1 MPDIGR
7 DFQSGNLGPE
17 FIKAPD
23 GSEIR
28 LLHELHMGGLSEC
41 TLPPNT
47 VSVAVKHKTVE
58 EIWRCTA
65 GKGEIWRSQNSVEKI
80 LPLSPGVSLT
90 IPLNTCFQFRNI
102 DSEPLKLII
111 ATMPPWPGDSEIYE
125 VQGPWKQN
133 KPFDKPDTETT
144 R

>member
-17 FIKAPD
+17 FTKAPD

-41 TLPPNT
+41 TLPPNK
-47 VSVAVKHKTVE
+47 VSVAVKHKIVE
-58 EIWRCTA
+58 EIWLCTA
-65 GKGEIWRSQNSVEKI
+65 GNGEIWRSQNGVEKI

-111 ATMPPWPGDSEIYE
+111 ATRPPWPGDSEIYE

>member
-17 FIKAPD
+17 AIKAPD

-41 TLPPNT
+41 TLPPNK

-58 EIWRCTA
+58 EIWLCIA
-65 GKGEIWRSQNSVEKI
+65 GKGEIWRSQNGVEEI

-102 DSEPLKLII
+102 NSEPLRLVI
-111 ATMPPWPGDSEIYE
+111 ATMPPWPGDSEIYK
-125 VQGPWKQN
+125 VQGPWKHN
-133 KPFDKPDTETT
+133 KPFDEPYTETT
-144 R
+144 E